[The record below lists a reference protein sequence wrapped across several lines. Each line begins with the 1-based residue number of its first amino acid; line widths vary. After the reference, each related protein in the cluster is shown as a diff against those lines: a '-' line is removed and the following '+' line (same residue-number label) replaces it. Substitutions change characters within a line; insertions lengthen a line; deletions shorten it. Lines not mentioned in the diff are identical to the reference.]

1 MGRNENLAH
10 IVPLIGLPADTTDI
24 GGLLF
29 HAVGDKYVRAVAEV
43 SRAAPLMI
51 PSLGKLIDL
60 SGLLERLD
68 GVVVTGATSNVEP
81 HHYGI
86 NQAVNTEPHDPMR
99 DATTLD
105 LIKACLSAGV
115 PLLAICRGIQE
126 LNVALGG
133 TLQSE
138 VQDLPGKL
146 DHRAPQSDDFDVRY
160 GPVHSVTCAG
170 GGILRR
176 LVDKREIQVNTVH
189 RQAIRRLADDL
200 FVEATAPDGTIEAV
214 SVKSATGFA
223 LGVQWHPE
231 YRASENPDSVKIIFR
246 FRRCRTRARSS
257 KTKCSR
263 SSALKSRCGRSA

>member
-1 MGRNENLAH
+1 MGRNDRLAH
-10 IVPLIGLPADTTDI
+10 TPPLVGLPADTTDI
-24 GGLLF
+24 GGLVF

-51 PSLGKLIDL
+51 PSLGRLIDL

-68 GVVVTGATSNVEP
+68 GVVVTGATSNVQP
-81 HHYGI
+81 HRYGM
-86 NQAVNTEPHDPMR
+86 NQTAGTEPHDPMR

-105 LIKACLSAGV
+105 LIRACLSAGV

-146 DHRAPQSDDFDVRY
+146 DHRAPESDDFDVRY
-160 GPVHSVTCAG
+160 GPVHPVTCAS

-176 LVDKREIQVNTVH
+176 LVDKREIMVNTVH
-189 RQAIRRLADDL
+189 RQAIRKLADDL

-214 SVKSATGFA
+214 SVKSAKGFA

-231 YRASENPDSVKIIFR
+231 YKASENPDSVKLFSAFGDAAR
-246 FRRCRTRARSS
+246 ERAAHRRSVLEAVR
-257 KTKCSR
+257 
-263 SSALKSRCGRSA
+263 

>member
-1 MGRNENLAH
+1 MEKNENPAF
-10 IVPLIGLPADTTDI
+10 ITPLIGLPADTIDVA
-24 GGLLF
+24 GLMF
-29 HAVGDKYVRAVAEV
+29 HAVGDKYLRAVAEV
-43 SRAAPLMI
+43 SGGIPLMI

-60 SGLLERLD
+60 PELLERLD
-68 GVVVTGATSNVEP
+68 GVVITGATSNVEP
-81 HHYGI
+81 HHYG
-86 NQAVNTEPHDPMR
+86 ATDTSNTEPHDPMR

-105 LIKACLSAGV
+105 LIKASLSAGI

-146 DHRAPQSDDFDVRY
+146 DHRAPQSEDFDVRY
-160 GPVHSVTCAG
+160 GPVHSVTCAN

-176 LVDKREIQVNTVH
+176 LTGKRELMVNTVH
-189 RQAIRRLADDL
+189 RQAIKRLADGL

-231 YRASENPDSVKIIFR
+231 YKASENPDSVKLFSGFGDAAR
-246 FRRCRTRARSS
+246 ERAGHRLSGHSSTR
-257 KTKCSR
+257 
-263 SSALKSRCGRSA
+263 

>member
-1 MGRNENLAH
+1 MGRNDNLSH
-10 IVPLIGLPADTTDI
+10 TTPLIGLPADTTDI
-24 GGLLF
+24 GGLVF

-43 SRAAPLMI
+43 SRAVPLMI

-60 SGLLERLD
+60 PGLLGRLD

-81 HHYGI
+81 HHYGMG
-86 NQAVNTEPHDPMR
+86 QAANTEPHDPMR

-105 LIKACLSAGV
+105 LIRACLSTGI
-115 PLLAICRGIQE
+115 PMLAICRGIQE

-146 DHRAPQSDDFDVRY
+146 DHRAPDSDDFDVRY
-160 GPVHSVTCAG
+160 GPVHSVTCAS

-176 LVDKREIQVNTVH
+176 LVDKREIMVNTVH
-189 RQAIRRLADDL
+189 RQAIRKLADDL
-200 FVEATAPDGTIEAV
+200 FVEATAADGTIEAV
-214 SVKSATGFA
+214 SVKSAIGFA

-231 YRASENPDSVKIIFR
+231 YKASENPDSVKLFSAFGDAAR
-246 FRRCRTRARSS
+246 ERAAHRR
-257 KTKCSR
+257 
-263 SSALKSRCGRSA
+263 SALETVR